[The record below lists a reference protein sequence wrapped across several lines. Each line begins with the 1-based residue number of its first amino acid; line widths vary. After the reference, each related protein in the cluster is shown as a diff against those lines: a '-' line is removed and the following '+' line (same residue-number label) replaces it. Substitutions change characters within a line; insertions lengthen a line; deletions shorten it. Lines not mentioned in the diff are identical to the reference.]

1 MSDNWNIIDFKDL
14 MGSIL
19 NGKRNI
25 QEPISISNKRRDTVS
40 KISFLN
46 LLISY
51 NNVNKDNLLDVLINI
66 YKRFH
71 NRINGLKK
79 NKLIEN
85 MMESINQEW
94 YDPDYMFIIQFPFT
108 DDFFEKNVENKS
120 KYDRSCKI
128 CEEIKN
134 LTTIEHNIPFK
145 LEKTDIHPLDKHF
158 TAGIDI
164 CSSSISYIENNL
176 EEIKTIIQSMR
187 SQNMSQII
195 DISIKHKALYLKL
208 SDKDIDDESIP
219 EDIHHIFS
227 NFIHIHNLL
236 LKQLVQYYHFMLE
249 LLNEIKERCQTMN
262 NLQQNIK
269 SIAYFNEEEKSVD
282 DDDDDDDLYIE
293 DGNIYSKNEKESSFF

>member
-71 NRINGLKK
+71 NRINELKR
-79 NKLIEN
+79 NKLVEN
-85 MMESINQEW
+85 MMENINQEW

-145 LEKTDIHPLDKHF
+145 LEKNGVHPLDKHF
-158 TAGIDI
+158 SAGIDI

-176 EEIKTIIQSMR
+176 EEIKTIIQSMK

-208 SDKDIDDESIP
+208 SDKEIDDESIP

-236 LKQLVQYYHFMLE
+236 LKQLVQYYHFVLE
-249 LLNEIKERCQTMN
+249 LLNEIKERCQSMN

-269 SIAYFNEEEKSVD
+269 SIAYFNEEEKSED
-282 DDDDDDDLYIE
+282 EEDLYIE

>member
-19 NGKRNI
+19 NGTRNI

-71 NRINGLKK
+71 NRINELKR
-79 NKLIEN
+79 NKLVEN
-85 MMESINQEW
+85 MMENINQEW

-145 LEKTDIHPLDKHF
+145 LEKNGVHPLDKHF
-158 TAGIDI
+158 SAGIDI

-208 SDKDIDDESIP
+208 SDKEIDDESIP

-236 LKQLVQYYHFMLE
+236 LKQLVQYYHFVLE
-249 LLNEIKERCQTMN
+249 LLNEIKERCQSMN

-269 SIAYFNEEEKSVD
+269 SIAYFNEEEKSED
-282 DDDDDDDLYIE
+282 EEDLYIE